1 MADLCSGDGEYPD
14 MITCSINAPSAL
26 LSEDPTLCAD
36 RMLSSNNTI
45 GCLSVVERL
54 FGEMRTISL
63 CGSFCMAAR
72 YCLLT
77 NGRSNSH
84 NSVKSYFDEVA
95 KPATFAQQFCT
106 SSHDECIRRSFITLI
121 IAIDGPAGSGK
132 SSTARTVASR
142 LNALY
147 IDTGAMYRAV
157 ALYCLDNNVSAETV
171 VSEITLGLEQS
182 ADGVNVFLNGK
193 NVSARIRSQEVS
205 DMSSQV
211 SQIASVRDLM
221 VNQQRALAAKATSEG
236 GTVVME
242 GRDIGTVV
250 FPSADY
256 KFFLVADPRV
266 RAERR
271 VAQLK
276 EKGEDAEVSTLLSEI
291 IERDKRDEG
300 REHSP
305 LRKASDA
312 IEIDTSG
319 LLFEDQVD
327 KILGVISGN
336 EG

>member
-1 MADLCSGDGEYPD
+1 M
-14 MITCSINAPSAL
+14 
-26 LSEDPTLCAD
+26 
-36 RMLSSNNTI
+36 
-45 GCLSVVERL
+45 
-54 FGEMRTISL
+54 
-63 CGSFCMAAR
+63 
-72 YCLLT
+72 
-77 NGRSNSH
+77 
-84 NSVKSYFDEVA
+84 
-95 KPATFAQQFCT
+95 
-106 SSHDECIRRSFITLI
+106 I

-256 KFFLVADPRV
+256 KFFLVADPHV

>member
-1 MADLCSGDGEYPD
+1 
-14 MITCSINAPSAL
+14 
-26 LSEDPTLCAD
+26 
-36 RMLSSNNTI
+36 
-45 GCLSVVERL
+45 
-54 FGEMRTISL
+54 
-63 CGSFCMAAR
+63 
-72 YCLLT
+72 
-77 NGRSNSH
+77 
-84 NSVKSYFDEVA
+84 
-95 KPATFAQQFCT
+95 
-106 SSHDECIRRSFITLI
+106 LI

>member
-1 MADLCSGDGEYPD
+1 
-14 MITCSINAPSAL
+14 
-26 LSEDPTLCAD
+26 
-36 RMLSSNNTI
+36 
-45 GCLSVVERL
+45 
-54 FGEMRTISL
+54 
-63 CGSFCMAAR
+63 
-72 YCLLT
+72 
-77 NGRSNSH
+77 
-84 NSVKSYFDEVA
+84 
-95 KPATFAQQFCT
+95 
-106 SSHDECIRRSFITLI
+106 LI

-236 GTVVME
+236 RTVVME

>member
-1 MADLCSGDGEYPD
+1 
-14 MITCSINAPSAL
+14 
-26 LSEDPTLCAD
+26 
-36 RMLSSNNTI
+36 
-45 GCLSVVERL
+45 
-54 FGEMRTISL
+54 
-63 CGSFCMAAR
+63 
-72 YCLLT
+72 
-77 NGRSNSH
+77 
-84 NSVKSYFDEVA
+84 
-95 KPATFAQQFCT
+95 
-106 SSHDECIRRSFITLI
+106 LI

-132 SSTARTVASR
+132 SSTARTVVSR

>member
-1 MADLCSGDGEYPD
+1 M
-14 MITCSINAPSAL
+14 
-26 LSEDPTLCAD
+26 
-36 RMLSSNNTI
+36 
-45 GCLSVVERL
+45 
-54 FGEMRTISL
+54 
-63 CGSFCMAAR
+63 
-72 YCLLT
+72 
-77 NGRSNSH
+77 
-84 NSVKSYFDEVA
+84 
-95 KPATFAQQFCT
+95 
-106 SSHDECIRRSFITLI
+106 I

-236 GTVVME
+236 GAVVME

>member
-1 MADLCSGDGEYPD
+1 M
-14 MITCSINAPSAL
+14 
-26 LSEDPTLCAD
+26 
-36 RMLSSNNTI
+36 
-45 GCLSVVERL
+45 
-54 FGEMRTISL
+54 
-63 CGSFCMAAR
+63 
-72 YCLLT
+72 
-77 NGRSNSH
+77 
-84 NSVKSYFDEVA
+84 
-95 KPATFAQQFCT
+95 
-106 SSHDECIRRSFITLI
+106 I

-236 GTVVME
+236 RTVVME

>member
-1 MADLCSGDGEYPD
+1 M
-14 MITCSINAPSAL
+14 
-26 LSEDPTLCAD
+26 
-36 RMLSSNNTI
+36 
-45 GCLSVVERL
+45 
-54 FGEMRTISL
+54 
-63 CGSFCMAAR
+63 
-72 YCLLT
+72 
-77 NGRSNSH
+77 
-84 NSVKSYFDEVA
+84 
-95 KPATFAQQFCT
+95 
-106 SSHDECIRRSFITLI
+106 
-121 IAIDGPAGSGK
+121 
-132 SSTARTVASR
+132 
-142 LNALY
+142 
-147 IDTGAMYRAV
+147 
-157 ALYCLDNNVSAETV
+157 SAETV

-256 KFFLVADPRV
+256 KFFLVADPHV

>member
-1 MADLCSGDGEYPD
+1 M
-14 MITCSINAPSAL
+14 
-26 LSEDPTLCAD
+26 
-36 RMLSSNNTI
+36 
-45 GCLSVVERL
+45 
-54 FGEMRTISL
+54 
-63 CGSFCMAAR
+63 
-72 YCLLT
+72 
-77 NGRSNSH
+77 
-84 NSVKSYFDEVA
+84 
-95 KPATFAQQFCT
+95 
-106 SSHDECIRRSFITLI
+106 I

>member
-1 MADLCSGDGEYPD
+1 M
-14 MITCSINAPSAL
+14 
-26 LSEDPTLCAD
+26 
-36 RMLSSNNTI
+36 
-45 GCLSVVERL
+45 
-54 FGEMRTISL
+54 
-63 CGSFCMAAR
+63 
-72 YCLLT
+72 
-77 NGRSNSH
+77 
-84 NSVKSYFDEVA
+84 
-95 KPATFAQQFCT
+95 
-106 SSHDECIRRSFITLI
+106 
-121 IAIDGPAGSGK
+121 
-132 SSTARTVASR
+132 
-142 LNALY
+142 
-147 IDTGAMYRAV
+147 
-157 ALYCLDNNVSAETV
+157 
-171 VSEITLGLEQS
+171 
-182 ADGVNVFLNGK
+182 
-193 NVSARIRSQEVS
+193 
-205 DMSSQV
+205 
-211 SQIASVRDLM
+211 
-221 VNQQRALAAKATSEG
+221 
-236 GTVVME
+236 
-242 GRDIGTVV
+242 V